1 MFLIIKE
8 VAMREIVESALL
20 AAKRAG
26 ASYADVRIVQR
37 EEESISTKNGAA
49 DAIRRNESKGFGVRV
64 IANGGWGF
72 SSSFISTPEEAE
84 KVANEAVQIALASS
98 KTKIADAKIAKVEIY
113 QDKVP
118 QPVKINPFD
127 VPLSKKIAILLEADK
142 IMNIQGIIVRKGSM
156 NFSKEWKTFAS
167 SEGAYIEQE
176 RIVSGAG
183 ISAVATDG
191 KEIQVRSYPTSFG
204 GDFQR
209 KGFELIEEMDLVSHA
224 EETAKQA
231 VALLSAKQC
240 PSGKMDIILKGAQ
253 LALQVHESMGHP
265 AELDRVLGEEASFA
279 GTSFLTPEKLGT
291 FRYGSD
297 VVNITA
303 DATIPEALGG
313 FAYDDEGVKAKRI
326 YLVKNGIFVG
336 YLNSRETSAKLNLEP
351 MGAMRAENWNRMPII
366 RMTSINLE
374 PGDKTLDELIKGVDY
389 GILMDI
395 NKSWS
400 IDQNR
405 LNFQFGAEMGW
416 EIKNGK
422 IQGIVKNPSYTG
434 ITYEFWRS
442 CDGIA
447 NKDFWHV
454 WGVPNC
460 GKGEP
465 EQVMQVSHGVAPAR
479 FRNVQVGVLK

>member
-1 MFLIIKE
+1 MH
-8 VAMREIVESALL
+8 EIVESALL

-26 ASYADVRIVQR
+26 ASYADVRVIQR
-37 EEESISTKNGAA
+37 EEEDISTKNGAA
-49 DAIRRNESKGFGVRV
+49 DAIKHAESKGFGVRV

-72 SSSFISTPEEAE
+72 SSSFTADPVEAE
-84 KVANEAVQIALASS
+84 RIANEAVQIALASS
-98 KTKIADAKIAKVEIY
+98 KTKIEDAKITDIEMY
-113 QDKVP
+113 QDRVP
-118 QPVKINPFD
+118 QSVKIDPFK
-127 VPLSKKIAILLEADK
+127 VPLSKKITILLEADK
-142 IMNIQGIIVRKGSM
+142 IMNIKGIILRKGSM
-156 NFSKEWKTFAS
+156 HFSKEWKTFAS

-176 RIVSGAG
+176 RIVAGAG
-183 ISAVATDG
+183 ISAIATNG
-191 KEIQVRSYPTSFG
+191 KEMQIRSYPSSFG
-204 GDFQR
+204 GDYQR
-209 KGFELIEEMDLVSHA
+209 KGFEFVEEMDLVSNA
-224 EETAKQA
+224 EKIAKQA
-231 VALLSAKQC
+231 VQLLSAKQC
-240 PSGKMDIILKGAQ
+240 PSGKMDIILKDSQ

-297 VVNITA
+297 IVNITA

-313 FAYDDEGVKAKRI
+313 FAYDDEGVKAKRV

-351 MGAMRAENWNRMPII
+351 MGAMRAENWNKMPII

-374 PGDKTLDELIKGVDY
+374 PGDKTLDELVKGVNY
-389 GILMDI
+389 GILMDT

-405 LNFQFGAEMGW
+405 LNFQFGAEVGW

-422 IQGIVKNPSYTG
+422 IQEMVKNPTYTG

-465 EQVMQVSHGVAPAR
+465 EQVMQVSHGTAPAR